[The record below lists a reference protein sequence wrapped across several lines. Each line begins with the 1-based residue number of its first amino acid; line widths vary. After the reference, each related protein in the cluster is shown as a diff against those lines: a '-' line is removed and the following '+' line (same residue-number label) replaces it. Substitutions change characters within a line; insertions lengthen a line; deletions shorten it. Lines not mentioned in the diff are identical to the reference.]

1 MIIVFAI
8 YSILYGISYFAIFVL
23 FTAFFD
29 KVRMAQFAA
38 AIRTIPITIL
48 FLAITFVLVYLI
60 PDQWWGNRV
69 QHVMGGGITASFMCR
84 RIIRDA
90 ELKLNRF
97 RILIFCSL
105 TVTALGVANEL
116 AESVLQASTGIILSP
131 TTVDTWLDLWS
142 NTIGIIIASF
152 LFL

>member
-1 MIIVFAI
+1 MIIVFTI
-8 YSILYGISYFAIFVL
+8 YSILYVISYFAIFLL

-29 KVRMAQFAA
+29 KVRTPRRAP
-38 AIRTIPITIL
+38 AIHTIFITIL
-48 FLAITFVLVYLI
+48 ILAVTFVFVYLI

-69 QHVMGGGITASFMCR
+69 QHVLGGGIAASFMCS

-97 RILIFCSL
+97 RILVFCFL
-105 TVTALGVANEL
+105 TVNALGVANEL
-116 AESVLQASTGIILSP
+116 AESVLQASTGIVLSP

-142 NTIGIIIASF
+142 NTIGIAIASF
-152 LFL
+152 LFI